1 MTTTD
6 DKKNCLID
14 SIHVG
19 EATIDSLRPDEVV
32 LSAKLAYVN
41 AETGA
46 RLGFMNKRG
55 WSDQTWTA
63 LRNLMASMEADA
75 LRDVFGE
82 GATAGGQ
89 GGLMTTSDGIPGL

>member
-6 DKKNCLID
+6 DKKGCLID
-14 SIHVG
+14 SVHVG

-32 LSAKLAYVN
+32 LSAKMAYIN
-41 AETGA
+41 SETGI

-55 WSDQTWTA
+55 WSEQTWTL
-63 LRNLMASMEADA
+63 LRNLTESMEADA

-82 GATAGGQ
+82 GATAGGA
-89 GGLMTTSDGIPGL
+89 GGITTTSDGIPGL